1 MANEPIAVKRD
12 QVTAVDFSAD
22 RRIAEQCA
30 CSGWLFA
37 LTFPLIVCDQWTV
50 CLQPGCSFPYHQ
62 AYLPQCAEAR
72 LENTDDRD
80 GRRFSS

>member
-1 MANEPIAVKRD
+1 
-12 QVTAVDFSAD
+12 
-22 RRIAEQCA
+22 
-30 CSGWLFA
+30 
-37 LTFPLIVCDQWTV
+37 VCDQWTV